1 MAIQPYLGE
10 SLLAPGLIRL
20 FGREFE
26 GLILGKEH
34 FDRTSNNPIVLQE
47 QIDGLARRLD
57 DIQRGAPKVAA
68 SAAEVEVARAEA
80 KAHAI
85 IRAAD
90 AELRAAKAKAE
101 AAVAAAEAEAAE
113 ANERDEAARRAEE
126 AAAIAQAAA
135 AEAARDAEAA
145 VAAGRAM
152 AADPHDDPDERR
164 PQDGIARLARI
175 YGFSYLGNYY
185 KIANPPVLR
194 VHGQGFRVRSGFLP
208 ENHMDILGVEF
219 KDEDFVRG
227 IRMWPSDHLDVAVR
241 IDITIGWLREILLD
255 PDMCKDTNVTANSSG
270 GRADVVGRDSGLV
283 GRDSGLVGRDSGLVG
298 RSRR

>member
-1 MAIQPYLGE
+1 MARQPYLGE

-26 GLILGKEH
+26 GLTLTQEVI
-34 FDRTSNNPIVLQE
+34 DPTSNNPIVLQE
-47 QIDGLARRLD
+47 RI
-57 DIQRGAPKVAA
+57 
-68 SAAEVEVARAEA
+68 E
-80 KAHAI
+80 
-85 IRAAD
+85 
-90 AELRAAKAKAE
+90 ELTRQVNALH
-101 AAVAAAEAEAAE
+101 
-113 ANERDEAARRAEE
+113 
-126 AAAIAQAAA
+126 AAA
-135 AEAARDAEAA
+135 APAQP
-145 VAAGRAM
+145 
-152 AADPHDDPDERR
+152 AADPAENVDAEEP

-194 VHGQGFRVRSGFLP
+194 VYGQGFPVRAGLAP

-219 KDEDFVRG
+219 KDEDFVQG
-227 IRMWPSDHLDVAVR
+227 IRMWPADHLDVAVR

-255 PDMCKDTNVTANSSG
+255 TDMSPDSNVTGNGGG

-298 RSRR
+298 RDSGFVGRSRR